1 MIKSFFKGNCKYYES
16 RGDKEKR
23 LLVKQYLNRITPH
36 LYDLRNDHRIARRVR
51 KIQISVRV
59 NFTSSKHTGETRTI
73 YVWSD
78 NISIV
83 QGSDTED
90 IIREFFRSFLHNY
103 QEEIKIIS
111 GSEFNF
117 ESAELM
123 YC

>member
-1 MIKSFFKGNCKYYES
+1 MVKSFFKGNCKYYES

-36 LYDLRNDHRIARRVR
+36 LYDLRNDHRIGRRVR

-59 NFTSSKHTGETRTI
+59 NFISSKDTGETRTI
-73 YVWSD
+73 YLWSD